1 MDYRGIVFGLT
12 SLAILSSCSRVAPKP
27 SQTRSVF
34 AARIESAL
42 PPNWALEENG
52 QEVIITR
59 KEPITTYTCVAMDI
73 GVLRDSDALK
83 RYVQTDGVTDRYQI
97 RLRRAAAIDVSEF
110 QRLKAVNNQI
120 VVNKSTP
127 VPNRKFLE
135 DDAMRSFDSRYRELP
150 EYYDDS
156 HSIYFETTL
165 GPYECIYPSVVA
177 RECEGIRQKLDSLF
191 SRYSSDNYRRTLS
204 RDLD

>member
-1 MDYRGIVFGLT
+1 MDYRCIVFGLT
-12 SLAILSSCSRVAPKP
+12 SLAVFSACSSGAPKP
-27 SQTRSVF
+27 SRARSVF

-42 PPNWALEENG
+42 PSNWTLEENG
-52 QEVIITR
+52 QEVIIAR
-59 KEPITTYTCVAMDI
+59 QEPITTYTCVAMD
-73 GVLRDSDALK
+73 VRVVRDSDALK
-83 RYVQTDGVTDRYQI
+83 RYVQTNGVTDRYQI

-120 VVNKSTP
+120 VVTKSTP

-150 EYYDDS
+150 EYRDDS
-156 HSIYFETTL
+156 YSIYLETTL
-165 GPYECIYPSVVA
+165 GPYECIYPGVVA

-191 SRYSSDNYRRTLS
+191 IRYSSDNCRRTLG
-204 RDLD
+204 RELE